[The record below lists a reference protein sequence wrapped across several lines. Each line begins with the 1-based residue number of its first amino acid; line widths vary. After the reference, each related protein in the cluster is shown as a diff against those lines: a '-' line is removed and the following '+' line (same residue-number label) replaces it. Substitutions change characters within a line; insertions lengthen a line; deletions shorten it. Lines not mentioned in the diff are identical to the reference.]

1 MKNPGQMQNQ
11 KGFGIQDSSH
21 KPGLNEAN
29 QQVRS
34 HLWKYEDQPQRR
46 ID

>member
-1 MKNPGQMQNQ
+1 MKTPGQMQNQ

-29 QQVRS
+29 QKVRS
-34 HLWKYEDQPQRR
+34 HLWKYEHQPQRR